1 MSQRIGDF
9 LRSVAGQRLA
19 ALVIVGIVVAA
30 YHNSFS
36 GPLVMDDYDSI
47 RDNPSIRQL
56 WPPRAV
62 LSPPPEAGVAGRP
75 LANVSYA
82 LNYAASGLEV
92 WSYHAVNLALHLA
105 AVCALFGIVR
115 RTLQL
120 PLLEQRYGHSAV
132 LLAALAALLW
142 GVHPLLTTAVNY
154 VSQRTEVLMSACYLA
169 TLYGFLRSATATGPH
184 ALRWKIATVV
194 ACVAGMLSKEVMV
207 TAPVT
212 LAVYD
217 RIFLAGSWREVFRRR
232 AGLHAALAATWLVLV
247 VLMATSPLRERSVG
261 FDLGVTPLG
270 YALAESRAVLLY
282 LQLTLW
288 PSPLVFDHGYA
299 FLTPAEAWPYVL
311 ALLAVLAGVVTL
323 LCRRPAAGFS
333 LAWFF
338 LLLAPT
344 SSVVPV
350 ALQPVAESRPYLASA
365 GVIALAVIAGYRWL
379 GSRIAWVCLPLVVLG
394 SVATL
399 QRNLDYQDDI
409 TLWTDTVVKRP
420 RNPRAHTNLAA
431 ALSRVGRADEAAVH
445 AGAAVKLQP
454 DNPFAWTNLG
464 AAFYQVDV
472 MAEAIKHFE
481 KAVQVQPEAHQTH
494 CNLADALL
502 RDGQVDRALTEYQ
515 QSLKLNPVYAKA
527 HRNYSLGLRIA
538 HRLPEALTHARKAV
552 ELEPTNP
559 DSLYVLG
566 ATLLASQQPAES
578 IPVFEATLRLR
589 PNFPE
594 ATRNLQAARK
604 QAGKQ

>member
-1 MSQRIGDF
+1 MWERLAEL
-9 LRSVAGQRLA
+9 LRSRGGLWLALLLLVAM
-19 ALVIVGIVVAA
+19 VVGA
-30 YHNSFS
+30 YHNSLS

-75 LANVSYA
+75 LANFSYA
-82 LNYAASGLEV
+82 LNYAVSGLDV
-92 WSYHAVNLALHLA
+92 WSYHATNLALHLA
-105 AVCALFGIVR
+105 AVGALFGIVR

-120 PLLEQRYGHSAV
+120 PGLAARYGPSAG
-132 LLAALAALLW
+132 LLALLAALLW

-154 VSQRTEVLMSACYLA
+154 LSQRTEVLMSACYLA
-169 TLYGFLRSATATGPH
+169 TLYTFIRSATAASPAA
-184 ALRWKIATVV
+184 ALRWKIRTTL
-194 ACVAGMLSKEVMV
+194 ACLAGMLSKEVMV

-212 LAVYD
+212 LLIYD
-217 RIFLAGSWREVFRRR
+217 RIFLAGSWREVLHRR
-232 AGLHAALAATWLVLV
+232 AGLHTALVVTWLVLF
-247 VLMATSPLRERSVG
+247 VLMAASPLRERAVG
-261 FDLGVTPLG
+261 FDQGVTPFA

-282 LQLTLW
+282 LRLTLW

-299 FLTPAEAWPYVL
+299 WLTPAEAWPYVL
-311 ALLAVLAGVVTL
+311 ALLALLAATVAL
-323 LCRRPAAGFS
+323 LYRRPAAGFA

-344 SSVVPV
+344 SSVVPI

-365 GVIALAVIAGYRWL
+365 GLVALAVLAGYRWL
-379 GSRIAWVCLPLVVLG
+379 GSRLAWVCLPLAVLA

-399 QRNLDYQDDI
+399 QRNLDYHDDVE
-409 TLWTDTVVKRP
+409 LWTDTVIKRP
-420 RNPRAHTNLAA
+420 KNPRAHTNLAA
-431 ALSRVGRADEAAVH
+431 ALSRAGRSDEAAVH

-472 MAEAIKHFE
+472 MPEAIKHFE
-481 KAVQVQPEAHQTH
+481 QAVKVQPNAHQTH

-502 RDGQVDRALTEYQ
+502 RDGQTDRALAEYQ

-538 HRLPEALTHARKAV
+538 RRLPESLTHARKAV

-566 ATLLASQQPAES
+566 STLLDAKQAAES
-578 IPVFEATLRLR
+578 IPVFETALKLR

-594 ATRNLQAARK
+594 AARNLQVAKK
-604 QAGKQ
+604 QAGR